1 MNLSLGN
8 LNKKTLIQIVVLMLV
23 VVVGAGF
30 YLRMQGGDSLDS

>member
-8 LNKKTLIQIVVLMLV
+8 FNKKTLIQIVVLVLV

-30 YLRMQGGDSLDS
+30 ISVCRAAIASDS